1 MLEKNTH
8 KEIVNIKREVK
19 DLRETVDF
27 LLLRPDDPVEYVK
40 SILGKSKD
48 RARVFLAINR
58 RDSLNEIKKKL
69 PGVNVPRC
77 SKYLEKKK
85 LIYKLDVPGRS
96 FVYGKPHW
104 AHVLNM
110 DDIVREEYGITDDE

>member
-27 LLLRPDDPVEYVK
+27 LLLRPDDPIEYVK
-40 SILGKSKD
+40 SVLRRSKD
-48 RARVFLAINR
+48 RVKVFLAING
-58 RDSLNEIKKKL
+58 RDSLREIAKKL

-104 AHVLNM
+104 AHVLNI
-110 DDIVREEYGITDDE
+110 DEIVREEYGITNNE

>member
-1 MLEKNTH
+1 MEKNTH

-27 LLLRPDDPVEYVK
+27 LLLRPDNPIEYVTHV
-40 SILGKSKD
+40 LGRSED
-48 RARVFLAINR
+48 RVRVFLAING
-58 RDSLNEIKKKL
+58 RDSLREIAKKL

-96 FVYGKPHW
+96 FVYRKPHW
-104 AHVLNM
+104 AHVLNI
-110 DDIVREEYGITDDE
+110 DEIVREDYGITNDE